1 MKLDFRIEWGYQI
14 LYSRRH
20 YHPVYCWDGS
30 LDCSHG
36 TVEKLSL
43 YHYPRSI
50 SGPVNSPKV
59 TQLSGNSWQESTR
72 RGISGL
78 LVEAE
83 VGDDTVFFLR
93 TASGDFTFSAAE
105 IINCGRKVFNVGPKY
120 GNCHVSIIRDG
131 FIWFRP
137 ELREGEVAVDGTEL
151 DLPCHHWMRMKS
163 AWLSPET
170 SVKFQ
175 MELSKSGKQ
184 IFHLSAMAAQ
194 YFDPE
199 TENQVNATFPLI
211 LKCDGVEVSR
221 FKHYFRRHA
230 RVQLL
235 EDVWARFSA
244 DAGTHEFE
252 LVNGNSEFQL
262 LINRMSI
269 FPSTAPEEELVLP
282 EWALTGEKLYGRIHT
297 AKAHS
302 CRVAY
307 EDENIE
313 LELQP
318 GWNEFSFV
326 LKHPGRNVEFV
337 TDTGLRAVIA
347 CVQQLPQEKLP
358 LMVGA
363 DLTSVPHDDSGE
375 LDWLLDYMNR
385 TRLGNLIV
393 IRNFITRHY
402 SGGEKLPVCDE
413 LLEKWGNYCRE
424 HGIYVEAVS
433 DFQSGALV
441 RAAGEM
447 MHAAGNHE
455 LTGAVYA
462 FDPDHEKRP
471 ASMKEACENYIAFL
485 RGKAA
490 EIKKAVSRAGLGDA
504 SGGQRYCYQAGI
516 DFIRAETMVPNTMHI
531 CSLARTASESL
542 ANGEWGVHIAT
553 QHAMQPYFTNQL
565 GLFFLSLYQP
575 YLMGANMFYEEDS
588 LFLMWK
594 EERQC
599 WDDALTKGKRDL
611 LRKFYRFAS
620 THPRQGKSVRQIAFL
635 EGRYAAPF
643 NGFVC
648 DYEQDPGYSVW
659 GKFGRN
665 LPEWGHNQVEKCR
678 HLLDVLMPGCL
689 THPLRQKFDKQR
701 HFFCG
706 TPYGD
711 FDEVPVE
718 ADGKFLNRYK
728 LLLNFGWN
736 TLLEEDYEKLCN
748 FVKEGGTLFS
758 GLPQFG
764 TQEKRD
770 ISDFRLFRQG
780 DLSELC
786 GVRVYGAAQ
795 QEYSGQWNGRERNLV
810 SDVELSAA
818 PSFYAGEDGACKLAS
833 IELAGAEVVA
843 WDAANGMPL
852 LTCFK
857 YGKGKVY
864 LLTAWAYPGHEKLQ
878 SFAASYLAYLA
889 GQCRPRYFV
898 EDPSKEVFW
907 SARYFDDDGKCGLIS
922 LLNTDWTKE
931 GNGKPVTVN
940 AGKVTF
946 DHTVIERQLS
956 TFTVAGDTVIE
967 CDAENYLEFR
977 GIVGTNAHFLLHSGH
992 DEVQL
997 TLHTPEGCRL
1007 ESFQVPPEG
1016 CELKIP
1022 LNCTDIP

>member
-1 MKLDFRIEWGYQI
+1 MKLDFCIEWGYQI
-14 LYSRRH
+14 LYSRRL

-30 LDCSHG
+30 LDCDHG
-36 TVEKLSL
+36 SIEKLSL

-50 SGPVNSPKV
+50 SGPVNSPV
-59 TQLSGNSWQESTR
+59 FTPLTGNTWQESTR

-78 LVEAE
+78 HVESD
-83 VGDDTVFFLR
+83 VDDDAVFHLR
-93 TASGDFTFSAAE
+93 TASGDFSFSASE
-105 IINCGRKVFNVGPKY
+105 IIACGRKVFNVGPKY
-120 GNCHVSIIRDG
+120 GNCHVSVIRDG

-137 ELREGEVAVDGTEL
+137 ELRAGEVAVDGADL
-151 DLPCHHWMRMKS
+151 DLPQHHWMRMQS
-163 AWLSPET
+163 SWLAPGT
-170 SVKFQ
+170 SVKFRAA
-175 MELSKSGKQ
+175 LSKSGTQ
-184 IFHLSAMAAQ
+184 IFHLLAMAAQ

-199 TENQVNATFPLI
+199 TENQVNAAFPLI
-211 LKCDGVEVSR
+211 LKCDGVEVAR

-244 DAGTHEFE
+244 GAGTHEFE
-252 LVNGNSEFQL
+252 LTNGNAEFQL
-262 LINRMSI
+262 LINRMTI
-269 FPSTAPEEELVLP
+269 FPSAAPAEELVVP
-282 EWALTGEKLYGRIHT
+282 AWAVTGEKLFGRIHT
-297 AKAHS
+297 AEAHT
-302 CRVAY
+302 CRVQF
-307 EDENIE
+307 EENTLE
-313 LELQP
+313 LELHP
-318 GWNEFSFV
+318 GWNEFPFV
-326 LKHPGRNVEFV
+326 LERPGRNVEFV

-347 CVQQLPQEKLP
+347 CVQQLPAEKMP

-385 TRLGNLIV
+385 TRMGNLIV
-393 IRNFITRHY
+393 IRNFITRHF
-402 SGGEKLPVCDE
+402 SGGEKLPVDDE
-413 LLEKWGNYCRE
+413 LLEKWGKYCRE
-424 HGIYVEAVS
+424 HKIYVEAVT

-447 MHAAGNHE
+447 MHSAGNHE

-471 ASMKEACENYIAFL
+471 ASMKEACENYLAFL
-485 RGKAA
+485 RGKAG
-490 EIKKAVSRAGLGDA
+490 EIKRSVPRAGLGDA
-504 SGGQRYCYQAGI
+504 SGGQRYCYLAGI

-531 CSLARTASESL
+531 CSLARTASEALS
-542 ANGEWGVHIAT
+542 NGEWGVHIAT
-553 QHAMQPYFTNQL
+553 QHAMQPFFSNQL

-599 WDDALTKGKRDL
+599 WDDALTRGKREL

-620 THPRQGKSVRQIAFL
+620 THPRQGKTVRPIAFL

-659 GKFGRN
+659 GKFGRKS
-665 LPEWGHNQVEKCR
+665 PEWGHNQVEKCR

-711 FDEVPVE
+711 FDEVPIE
-718 ADGKFLNRYK
+718 ADCKFLNRYQ

-736 TLLEEDYEKLCN
+736 TLIEEDYEKLCN

-795 QEYSGQWNGRERNLV
+795 QEYCGQWNGRERALV
-810 SDVELSAA
+810 PEVGLSAA
-818 PSFYAGEDGACKLAS
+818 PSFYPGEDGECRLAA

-843 WDAANGMPL
+843 WDAASGMPL
-852 LTCFK
+852 LTCFR

-878 SFAASYLAYLA
+878 TFTASYLAYLA
-889 GQCRPRYFV
+889 GKNRPRCFV
-898 EDPSKEVFW
+898 DDPSREVFW
-907 SARYFDDDGKCGLIS
+907 SVRYFDDDGRCGMLS
-922 LLNTDWTKE
+922 LLNTDWAE
-931 GNGKPVTVN
+931 AGNCK
-940 AGKVTF
+940 KV
-946 DHTVIERQLS
+946 VIHSGCVSFEHGVVERKLS
-956 TFTVAGDTVIE
+956 NFTVAGETVME
-967 CDAENYLEFR
+967 YDAEIFVEFR
-977 GIVGTNAHFLLHSGH
+977 GISGDEAHFVIHAPQEET
-992 DEVQL
+992 EVVW
-997 TLHTPEGCRL
+997 HRPDGCRR
-1007 ESFQVPPEG
+1007 ERFRIPPAG
-1016 CELKIP
+1016 YGLKIP
-1022 LNCTDIP
+1022 LSC